1 MMNVNGKKKHQK
13 SSSETLG
20 REIINALRK
29 KDTFVSGEEI
39 SRCLNITRA
48 GLWKKIQ
55 NLRQRGYSIDAVPS
69 KGYRLRSSPDIPTEE
84 EVHTVFRGN
93 RIGRKIVFH
102 HETTSTND
110 LAMEMSH
117 QRGNTASKTFHYSLK
132 GNKGGLDGT
141 VIIADTQNSGRG
153 RFGRTWISPPGVNLY
168 FTVILE
174 PFLPANKVS
183 LITLMAAVV
192 VASAIR
198 KHTSIRAGIKWPND
212 ILVGTKKVGGIL
224 TEMRSDADMIHFMAV
239 GIGVNVNMASDTVPE
254 NLRPLITSLKAEK
267 GRPVSRVQLLGMIL
281 SQFEYW
287 YTQLIKKGRK
297 TLIREWMRL
306 NFTIG
311 NNVRVKTQ
319 NRVVSGTADGISD
332 DGELFVRLASG
343 AVEKVF
349 SGEVTILN
357 D

>member
-1 MMNVNGKKKHQK
+1 MNVNGKKKYQK
-13 SSSETLG
+13 SRSETLSVQ
-20 REIINALRK
+20 IINALRK
-29 KDTFVSGEEI
+29 TDAFVSGEEI

-55 NLRQRGYSIDAVPS
+55 NLRQRGYSIEAVPS
-69 KGYRLRSSPDIPTEE
+69 KGYRLRSSPDMPTEE
-84 EVHTVFRGN
+84 EVHTVFRGV

-117 QRGNTASKTFHYSLK
+117 QRENTVSKAYQHSF
-132 GNKGGLDGT
+132 KGGKGRLDGM
-141 VIIADTQNSGRG
+141 VIIADTQKSGRG

-174 PFLPANKVS
+174 PFLPANEAP
-183 LITLMAAVV
+183 LITLMAAVAV
-192 VASAIR
+192 VSAIR
-198 KHTSIRAGIKWPND
+198 EYTGIRAGIKWPND

-254 NLRPLITSLKAEK
+254 HLRPLVSSLKEEK
-267 GRPVSRVQLLGMIL
+267 GRPVSRVRLLGMIL
-281 SQFEYW
+281 SQLEYW
-287 YTQLIKKGRK
+287 YTQLFKKGK
-297 TLIREWMRL
+297 KALMSEWMHL
-306 NFTIG
+306 NITIG

-319 NRVVSGTADGISD
+319 TKIVSGTADGISD

-343 AVEKVF
+343 TVEKVF
-349 SGEVTILN
+349 SGEVTILK

>member
-1 MMNVNGKKKHQK
+1 MGRKNTKKPR
-13 SSSETLG
+13 SETLSE
-20 REIINALRK
+20 EIINALRET
-29 KDTFVSGEEI
+29 DTFVSGEEI
-39 SRCLNITRA
+39 SRRLNITRA

-84 EVHTVFRGN
+84 EVHSVFRGN

-117 QRGNTASKTFHYSLK
+117 QREHTVSKTYQYSLK
-132 GNKGGLDGT
+132 GSKSELDGT
-141 VIIADTQNSGRG
+141 VIVADTQKNGRG

-174 PFLPANKVS
+174 PFLPANEVS
-183 LITLMAAVV
+183 LITLMAAVA

-212 ILVGTKKVGGIL
+212 ILVGRKKVGGIL
-224 TEMRSDADMIHFMAV
+224 TEMRSDTDMIHFMAV
-239 GIGVNVNMASDTVPE
+239 GIGVNVNMASDSVPE
-254 NLRPLITSLKAEK
+254 DLRPLITSLKEEK

-281 SQFEYW
+281 SQLEYW

-297 TLIREWMRL
+297 TLISEWMRL

-319 NRVVSGTADGISD
+319 NRIVSGTADGISD

-343 AVEKVF
+343 AVERVF
-349 SGEVTILN
+349 SGEVTILK